1 MQMIPPMEDGQVFVL
16 YLQTAP
22 GRDVSANLEEVDHH
36 ISRARANYGR
46 FDLVAL
52 PEYFSL
58 GVRRRLGPKTARWV
72 MRQSLECLSKWARE
86 CCAYIV
92 GGTVPEVRGGRI
104 YDTAYLMDPCGEVL
118 ASYRKMHLF
127 ADWGETAIYRPG
139 AEAKVVDLG
148 FTKLGIAVCRDLR
161 FPSLFGGLR
170 EQGAEVF
177 CVPTSWNYPYDVD
190 WEILGRC
197 RALENQ
203 AYFVLTNITGM
214 HQRER
219 FFGRSMAVDFR
230 GNVISMMDDRPGYQV
245 VHLDLDALK
254 QWRDTFRLF
263 EHEEARRE
271 LYDHQVVEEPGP
283 QP

>member
-1 MQMIPPMEDGQVFVL
+1 MMPPVEDGEVFVL
-16 YLQTAP
+16 YLQVAP
-22 GRDVSANLEEVDHH
+22 GRDISANLDQVDQH
-36 ISRARANYGR
+36 ITRARRNYGR
-46 FDLVAL
+46 FDLVCL

-58 GVRRRLGPKTARWV
+58 GVRRRLGRKTARYV
-72 MRQSLECLSKWARE
+72 MRDSLACLRRWAQE
-86 CCAYIV
+86 CCAHVV
-92 GGTVPEVRGGRI
+92 GGTVPEVRGNTV
-104 YDTAYLMDPCGEVL
+104 YDTAFLVDPCGEVVTG
-118 ASYRKMHLF
+118 YRKMHLF

-148 FTKLGIAVCRDLR
+148 YTKLGIAICRDLR
-161 FPSLFGGLR
+161 FPHLFGGLR
-170 EQGAEVF
+170 EQGAEIF

-203 AYFVLTNITGM
+203 AYFILTNITGM

-219 FFGRSMAVDFR
+219 FFGRSMAVDYR

-245 VHLDLDALK
+245 VHLDMRAL
-254 QWRDTFRLF
+254 QAWRDTFRLF

-271 LYDHQVVEEPGP
+271 LYEQQVSEE
-283 QP
+283 